1 MRIDEEERKKRK
13 ERKKVRKNAS
23 LERWKAEMQKSF
35 YQLWNSESPGP
46 QIAIHSG
53 LFEIRR
59 NFCLEWF
66 SFSSVA
72 TEFNQVESFRFPSLS
87 LSLSQRL
94 TLFLPF
100 DTFNRITSVII
111 IIIIVVLLPRRI
123 SLSRKNVTGSVNR
136 YSPVN
141 KGRWRRRLRRRLRR
155 RRWRDI
161 SVLNWENWEKSEC
174 TPSECLQ
181 SKGNV

>member
-72 TEFNQVESFRFPSLS
+72 TEFFRFPSLS

-123 SLSRKNVTGSVNR
+123 SLAQERNRIRK
-136 YSPVN
+136 PVFS
-141 KGRWRRRLRRRLRR
+141 G
-155 RRWRDI
+155 
-161 SVLNWENWEKSEC
+161 E
-174 TPSECLQ
+174 
-181 SKGNV
+181 

>member
-1 MRIDEEERKKRK
+1 MKSRD
-13 ERKKVRKNAS
+13 
-23 LERWKAEMQKSF
+23 AEKFLPVVKLGIPRSTNCDPF
-35 YQLWNSESPGP
+35 GIIWNSKKLLPRVV
-46 QIAIHSG
+46 
-53 LFEIRR
+53 F
-59 NFCLEWF
+59 FLECRDRVQ
-66 SFSSVA
+66 SSRV
-72 TEFNQVESFRFPSLS
+72 FPIPFSLS